1 MSLPPPHRPFGIKA
15 LNTVGA
21 GIRALGWDPPSLEPQ
36 NLIDAAIR
44 RAGSS
49 DFGGEEFREGLE
61 VFVDSV
67 EREGALSTLGRISCR
82 ETLLRYLTN
91 RLRLQEYR
99 TAHPEVAAEVIER
112 PIFIV
117 GLPRTGTTILFNML
131 SQDPGHRPPLSW
143 EVEWPVPPPEPETYH
158 SDPRIKDAEKLFG
171 NLDRVIPTL
180 PAIHE
185 FGALLPQECV
195 PINAHELLTVQFH
208 ITFHVPSYQAWLNEQ
223 SMLRS
228 YEFHKRFLQHLQSK
242 YMLDRWVLKSPAH
255 LPALNELLEV
265 YPDALIIHTH
275 RDPARVMPSLAS
287 LNYAFRCMNSD
298 SVDPARIGRN
308 VMDVWSLYLQRA
320 VDARRQHSDK
330 PGQFFDAQFEDT
342 LRDPVDLLRRAY
354 AHFGLEFTNAARDR
368 MAAFLAANP
377 RGSRGVHRYEPEDFD
392 LDLGEIRERFS
403 GYCSEFDVS
412 LRD

>member
-1 MSLPPPHRPFGIKA
+1 PPHRPFGIKA

-21 GIRALGWDPPSLEPQ
+21 GLRSIGWNPPSLEPRS
-36 NLIDAAIR
+36 LIDAAIR
-44 RAGSS
+44 RAGSN

-61 VFVDSV
+61 VFVESV
-67 EREGALSTLGRISCR
+67 EREGELSTLGRISCR

-99 TAHPEVAAEVIER
+99 SAHPEVADEVIER
-112 PIFIV
+112 PVFIV
-117 GLPRTGTTILFNML
+117 GLPRTGTTILFNLL
-131 SQDPGHRPPLSW
+131 SEDPGNRAPLSW
-143 EVEWPVPPPEPETYH
+143 EVEWPVPPPDAKSYH
-158 SDPRIKDAEKLFG
+158 TDPRIKDAEKLFG
-171 NLDRVIPTL
+171 NLDRLIPTL
-180 PAIHE
+180 PSIHE

-195 PINAHELLTVQFH
+195 PINAHELLTVQFNV
-208 ITFHVPSYQAWLNEQ
+208 TFHVPSYQAWLNRQ

-255 LPALNELLEV
+255 LPAIDELLAV

-275 RDPARVMPSLAS
+275 RDPARVMPSLSS
-287 LNYAFRCMNSD
+287 LHYAFRCMSSD
-298 SVDPARIGRN
+298 AVDPARIGRD

-320 VDARRQHSDK
+320 VDARRQHRDK

-354 AHFGLEFTNAARDR
+354 RHFGLEFTDAARDR
-368 MAAFLAANP
+368 MAAFLAAHP
-377 RGSRGVHRYEPEDFD
+377 RGSRGVHRYTPQDFE
-392 LDLGEIRERFS
+392 LDLGEIRERFAD
-403 GYCSEFDVS
+403 YCCEFDVS
-412 LRD
+412 LSA